1 MSIDRGVGP
10 PCICM
15 VLELAE
21 SIQYCGRGGMWMA
34 WMFQVLA
41 LDPFSGSGSGSGPMY
56 QSAIAMIMLQNK
68 HPQSQ

>member
-1 MSIDRGVGP
+1 MCINRGVGP
-10 PCICM
+10 PHICM
-15 VLELAE
+15 ILELAE

-41 LDPFSGSGSGSGPMY
+41 LGPFSGSGSGPMY